1 MSLIQV
7 ALVGG
12 SALHREGLRQSLD
25 PSQFAVMA
33 EGRDFSSVL
42 DLMSKGVSPRLVIA
56 DVGRLCEKDFED
68 VRRLRDAASECRIAV
83 LSDHLNLD
91 DLGRVFRAGADG
103 YLVSDLS
110 REAFSLSLL
119 VMMSGEKVL
128 PGSLADVLASNYR
141 DFVSSKLS
149 NDQANLTER
158 ERQILRCLLDGHSN
172 KHIARV
178 LEITEGTVKVHL
190 KAPMRKI
197 PAANRTQ
204 AALWARSQGIGED
217 PAPLTSPQVSMPSG
231 SALPTLPPL
240 GVSDDVR
247 RKNGNGELETVSS
260 TTRRS

>member
-12 SALHREGLRQSLD
+12 GALHREGLRQSLD
-25 PSQFAVMA
+25 PSQFAVIA

-42 DLMSKGVSPRLVIA
+42 DLMNKGVSPRLVIA

-68 VRRLRDAASECRIAV
+68 LRRIRDAAPECRIAV
-83 LSDHLNLD
+83 LSNDLNLD

-119 VMMSGEKVL
+119 VIVSGEKVL

-178 LEITEGTVKVHL
+178 LDITEGTVKVHL
-190 KAPMRKI
+190 KTLMKKI
-197 PAANRTQ
+197 SAVNRTQ

-217 PAPLTSPQVSMPSG
+217 PAPLTSPQASILSDKPPHLS
-231 SALPTLPPL
+231 PPL
-240 GVSDDVR
+240 GVGDHVHG
-247 RKNGNGELETVSS
+247 KNGSGELGTVSS
-260 TTRRS
+260 TTRRN